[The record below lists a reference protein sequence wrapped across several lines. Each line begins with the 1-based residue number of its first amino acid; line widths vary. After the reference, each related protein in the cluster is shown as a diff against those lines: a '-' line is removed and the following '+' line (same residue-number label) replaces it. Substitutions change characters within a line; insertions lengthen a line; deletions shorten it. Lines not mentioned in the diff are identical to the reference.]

1 MTSRTPPE
9 RESLAER
16 LIATR
21 RGAGYANQRALAE
34 ASGVRQSTIADI
46 EAGRTTS
53 PRGDTL
59 ERLAR
64 ALGVPIERMLLAG
77 QAHDEPRGR
86 ASGDATMDPHAPG
99 RGVLIAQR
107 IDVPKCC
114 LAEDGRQ
121 HVRLRVTEA
130 SGAGLD
136 VLVGDILTLDLGGVV
151 GLEHLAA
158 YVSVDEPEPFSTFH
172 IRWRIGAGASHW
184 TLRPTKRVGL
194 LGRNAPF
201 GSSIDETSGA
211 FRVVGPIIHLCR
223 SYPRPVA

>member
-1 MTSRTPPE
+1 MTPRTPPE
-9 RESLAER
+9 RESIAKR

-21 RGAGYANQRALAE
+21 RGAGFANQRALSE

-46 EAGRTTS
+46 EAGRTAR

-64 ALGVPIERMLLAG
+64 ALGVPIERLLLAG
-77 QAHDEPRGR
+77 EAHDGLRGR
-86 ASGDATMDPHAPG
+86 ASGDATTDPHARV
-99 RGVLIAQR
+99 RGALIAHR
-107 IDVPKCC
+107 TDVPECH
-114 LAEDGRQ
+114 LTDDGRQ

-130 SGAGLD
+130 SGGGLG
-136 VLVGDILTLDLGGVV
+136 VQVGDLLILDLGGVV
-151 GLEHLAA
+151 GLDHLAA
-158 YVSVDEPEPFSTFH
+158 YVSIDEPEPFSTFH

-211 FRVVGPIIHLCR
+211 FRAVGPIIHLCR
-223 SYPRPVA
+223 SYPQPMA

>member
-21 RGAGYANQRALAE
+21 RSAGYANQRALAE
-34 ASGVRQSTIADI
+34 VSGVRQSTIADI

-64 ALGVPIERMLLAG
+64 ALGVPIERLLLAG
-77 QAHDEPRGR
+77 QAHDEPLSR
-86 ASGDATMDPHAPG
+86 ASVDRTMDPHG
-99 RGVLIAQR
+99 RVHGALIAQR
-107 IDVPKCC
+107 TSVPECH
-114 LAEDGRQ
+114 LADDEGR

-130 SGAGLD
+130 SGAGLG

-158 YVSVDEPEPFSTFH
+158 YVSKDEPEPFSTFH

-211 FRVVGPIIHLCR
+211 FRVVGPIIDLYR
-223 SYPRPVA
+223 SYPPPAS